1 MLKRLLFL
9 WQEVFLLSDENE
21 LDEAISKLGL
31 PLVIKPYDFG
41 GSGGVYL
48 AYTKDEALEKLR
60 LSKELINTYKDSFKI
75 KGDKFLIE
83 EFIDSEEEISV
94 EVLCLKNSY
103 KSLSITEKYLS
114 QRPFF
119 SEMAHLAPSH
129 RNENKAL
136 HDLAHKAC
144 KALGISLGIAHVEIK
159 IKDDKAYI
167 IEVGARTGGDGI
179 MDQIEN
185 AFGVNPYF
193 LHISSYLEKDLKE
206 FTMPSAKQS
215 CAIAFLKAREGK
227 IKKINELKNIPKE
240 LSSIKITA
248 KAGDESKV
256 AKDWSARE
264 GVVEF
269 VFKELFKEKSFLP
282 ISLSKALSDE
292 LFEVE

>member
-1 MLKRLLFL
+1 M
-9 WQEVFLLSDENE
+9 LSDEKE

-103 KSLSITEKYLS
+103 KSLSITEKYLN

-119 SEMAHLAPSH
+119 SEMAHLVPSH

-167 IEVGARTGGDGI
+167 IEVGARTGGWYNG
-179 MDQIEN
+179 
-185 AFGVNPYF
+185 
-193 LHISSYLEKDLKE
+193 
-206 FTMPSAKQS
+206 
-215 CAIAFLKAREGK
+215 
-227 IKKINELKNIPKE
+227 
-240 LSSIKITA
+240 
-248 KAGDESKV
+248 
-256 AKDWSARE
+256 
-264 GVVEF
+264 
-269 VFKELFKEKSFLP
+269 
-282 ISLSKALSDE
+282 SDRKC
-292 LFEVE
+292 L